1 MEKEILHSKDE
12 KKKKYNL
19 RLVLY
24 EGRLLSEKYV

>member
-12 KKKKYNL
+12 KKKYNL